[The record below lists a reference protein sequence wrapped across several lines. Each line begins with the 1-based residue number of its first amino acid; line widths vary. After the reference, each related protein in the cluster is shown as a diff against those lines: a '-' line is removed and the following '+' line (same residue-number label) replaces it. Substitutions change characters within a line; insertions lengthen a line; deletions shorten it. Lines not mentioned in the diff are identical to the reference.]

1 MKKERER
8 MKKKLVAVT
17 LGMMLVFSMTACG
30 GSDAD
35 SADAPARTE
44 QAEADEGAE
53 DAGTDEEVTVEE
65 GTEVNADDEFTLWN
79 VVPAETPEIVNT
91 TWSISGGNF
100 EGEEMDQEQLDAT
113 LEMYGGQLDFVFG
126 EDGAAQMVQGGGVLE
141 GTYQLLEDGSV
152 GLVFDNNGEDLPDV
166 CVFTEMND
174 MTVMVAITD
183 EEGKNGLY
191 FSQQ

>member
-1 MKKERER
+1 

-35 SADAPARTE
+35 SADAPAQTE
-44 QAEADEGAE
+44 QAEANEGAE

-152 GLVFDNNGEDLPDV
+152 GLVFDNNGEDLPYV

-174 MTVMVAITD
+174 MTVMVAIAD